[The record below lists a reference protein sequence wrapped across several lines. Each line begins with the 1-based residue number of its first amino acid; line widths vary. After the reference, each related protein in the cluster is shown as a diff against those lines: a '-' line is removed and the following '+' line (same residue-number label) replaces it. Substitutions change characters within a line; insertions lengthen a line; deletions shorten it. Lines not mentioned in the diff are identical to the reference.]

1 MSTDI
6 DWRAVADK
14 LATALRRSAWE
25 GKDPSAVVALAIYDR
40 ARIDSEDEVGY
51 EGFR

>member
-1 MSTDI
+1 MTTV
-6 DWRAVADK
+6 DWRLVADQ
-14 LATALRRSAWE
+14 LATSLRRMAWE
-25 GKDPSAVVALAIYDR
+25 AKDSGGIVALAIYDR